1 MGKGMSMFTAFLERE
16 YPGSHITEL
25 SGSNNS
31 VFLVNSA
38 AGALI
43 AKHVTD
49 ADISLDYL
57 ATANNYLADYLP
69 VQKIFRIYQ
78 QEQGDPFDGVL
89 AEYVEGSDLATVLA
103 QDQAALPADELA
115 GYLVRFLAA
124 CRELPRMHQGF
135 GLYKRKAPVIATY
148 QEFLEHYARRY
159 WGRAR
164 PFYAGSP
171 IGEAVDEWIEH
182 GLVSAV
188 SRHPAPF
195 AVVPVDANLK
205 NFILTPD
212 RGIVALNVP
221 IAAVST
227 PAHAVAAV
235 SVHLRN
241 QPLRESFLAQARH
254 SSCPDDFAMVEH
266 FELWTLIGILS
277 FYAVREPD
285 RRGEWRDW
293 GSPVPL
299 DGDFQSL
306 VQGLLLESKR
316 R

>member
-1 MGKGMSMFTAFLERE
+1 MFTAFLERE
-16 YPGSHITEL
+16 YPGSAITKL
-25 SGSNNS
+25 SESNNS
-31 VFLVNSA
+31 VFLVSSA
-38 AGALI
+38 TGALV

-49 ADISLDYL
+49 SDISLDYL
-57 ATANNYLADYLP
+57 LTANACLADHLP
-69 VQKIFRIYQ
+69 VQKILRIYQ

-89 AEYVEGSDLATVLA
+89 AEYVPGTDLATVLTH
-103 QDQAALPADELA
+103 DQAAVPAAELA
-115 GYLVRFLAA
+115 GYLVSFLAA
-124 CRELPRMHQGF
+124 CRELPRMHEGF
-135 GLYKRKAPVIATY
+135 GLYKRTAPVIATY

-164 PFYAGSP
+164 PFYAGTA
-171 IGEAVDEWIEH
+171 IGEAVEEWIEQ
-182 GLVSAV
+182 GLASAV
-188 SRHPAPF
+188 AQHPTPLT
-195 AVVPVDANLK
+195 VVPIDANLK
-205 NFILTPD
+205 NFILTQD

-221 IAAVST
+221 IAARST

-241 QPLRESFLAQARH
+241 RPLRESFLQAAAS

-299 DGDFQSL
+299 DDDFRAL
-306 VQGLLLESKR
+306 VRSLLLGSTR